1 MYKALEQPLTRDLQ
15 AIKVFDFLRS
25 LVGVAE
31 SPALCRKWLVADFAF
46 FATLRYLQIPRLNY
60 KKAIVALQILLLWF
74 LDAAMFGGLT
84 LHLGWMGDS
93 SAGAHAGVLHDTV
106 PAPLLTSSRHTS
118 HGASIWCPGLLVPSH
133 VWPDRF
139 VDTRLAG

>member
-46 FATLRYLQIPRLNY
+46 FATLHYLQIPRLNY

-84 LHLGWMGDS
+84 LHLGWREGPPPTGKWNETLS
-93 SAGAHAGVLHDTV
+93 STRRN
-106 PAPLLTSSRHTS
+106 PLD
-118 HGASIWCPGLLVPSH
+118 PP
-133 VWPDRF
+133 
-139 VDTRLAG
+139 